1 MFFYTN
7 PIRKIVWPLQ
17 VNYAQIRNDIRLQS
31 KIFILVVKKR
41 KNFAL
46 KKQVLRFQK
55 FNRQRDMSKK
65 MTLALSA
72 SYISF
77 LYCISLKK
85 NQTNISLN
93 EKFQQ
98 IASIFCSFFC
108 DFHFVL
114 VGTLSFPK

>member
-1 MFFYTN
+1 MGDEFHTCCSILIQFE
-7 PIRKIVWPLQ
+7 KLVWPLQ

-85 NQTNISLN
+85 IRPTFL
-93 EKFQQ
+93 
-98 IASIFCSFFC
+98 
-108 DFHFVL
+108 
-114 VGTLSFPK
+114 